1 MPNIKYNFISVLVLM
16 GILSGC
22 SVSRFY
28 KQVEVNSILETT
40 PGYITLPNIEVLTT
54 TELINHCNALDIKSD
69 IGAAL
74 LLRCT
79 KELLSRAEL
88 APKTKTSAINQYND
102 SLLALFKK
110 PTSDKSHLEVNIE
123 GADRYILASEMKA
136 QDPRL
141 QPEIWG
147 EIGLAV
153 TSVRSKSDNVDD
165 AFYPQEGLF
174 NAGTLVA
181 GDIYLDGLVLNVNVQ
196 FRAAKPSHKIEL
208 GLNNYPLRVSPGAA
222 YLGLLNVAD
231 IDDFSFLGFTTPTEA
246 EARRGVFSIGQF
258 VGEKIPLI
266 MIHGLNSDPLIW
278 KYLSMAIFNDPELQA
293 TYQIL
298 HVYYPSGPPPFFNA
312 MMIRKDIDALL
323 RTLDPDGSRTE
334 GVVIGHSMGGII
346 AKTLVSTPH
355 FALWDATFR
364 ARPESILMSENAEL
378 QDIFIFEPVFEHA
391 RVFFLD
397 TPHRGSP
404 VADSFIGSLGS
415 ALVTLPTTF
424 KSIFKSF
431 IDRVGVGV
439 LTPEMLPF
447 LRDYGPNS
455 VQVLAPGHP
464 LMEALLKL
472 PVQGEAYSIIGN
484 NTQNV
489 CDINVPIECT
499 LISDGVVEFNSAF
512 LGDSGRTLLVQSSH
526 NSFNNQQT
534 IDYILNTLRSNL

>member
-1 MPNIKYNFISVLVLM
+1 MPRNRQKLISLLM
-16 GILSGC
+16 LIGIVSGC
-22 SVSRFY
+22 STSRFY
-28 KQVEVNSILETT
+28 KQIEVNPILEIT
-40 PGYITLPNIEVLTT
+40 PGYITLPAIKSYSTAKLVA
-54 TELINHCNALDIKSD
+54 HCNTLDGQSD

-79 KELLSRAEL
+79 KELLSREEL
-88 APKTKTSAINQYND
+88 APATRTSTINQYND

-110 PTSDKSHLEVNIE
+110 PVSDKSHLEVNIDR
-123 GADRYILASEMKA
+123 ADRYILASEMKA

-141 QPEIWG
+141 QHEIWG
-147 EIGLAV
+147 ELGLAV
-153 TSVRSKSDNVDD
+153 TSVSPNSGNVDD
-165 AFYPQEGLF
+165 AFYPKEGLF

-196 FRAAKPSHKIEL
+196 FREAKPAHNIEI
-208 GLNNYPLRVSPGAA
+208 GLNKYPLRVSPGAA
-222 YLGLLNVAD
+222 YLGLLNIAD

-246 EARRGVFSIGQF
+246 ESRRGVFSIGQF
-258 VGEKIPLI
+258 SGEKIPLI

-278 KYLSMAIFNDPELQA
+278 KYLSMAIFNDPELHA

-312 MMIRKDIDALL
+312 MMIRKEIDLL
-323 RTLDPDGSRTE
+323 FSTLHPDASRSE
-334 GVVIGHSMGGII
+334 AVIVGHSMGGII
-346 AKTLVSTPH
+346 AKTLASATRYD
-355 FALWDATFR
+355 LWDATFR
-364 ARPESILMSENAEL
+364 SRPEIELMTENAEQ
-378 QDIFIFEPVFEHA
+378 QDIFIFEPVFEYA
-391 RVFFLD
+391 TVFFLD
-397 TPHRGSP
+397 TPHRGST
-404 VADSFIGSLGS
+404 VANSFIGSVGS

-424 KSIFKSF
+424 KNIFKNF

-489 CDINVPIECT
+489 CDTSMPIECVI
-499 LISDGVVEFNSAF
+499 ISDGVVDFNSAF
-512 LGDSGRTLLVQSSH
+512 LGDSNRTLLVQSSH

-534 IDYILNTLRSNL
+534 IDYILNTLRSKP